1 MWILVI
7 KFKDCHGTMSYV
19 NIKVNYTSAVFTA
32 FNN

>member
-7 KFKDCHGTMSYV
+7 KFKDCQGTMSYV
-19 NIKVNYTSAVFTA
+19 NIKANHKSAVFTT